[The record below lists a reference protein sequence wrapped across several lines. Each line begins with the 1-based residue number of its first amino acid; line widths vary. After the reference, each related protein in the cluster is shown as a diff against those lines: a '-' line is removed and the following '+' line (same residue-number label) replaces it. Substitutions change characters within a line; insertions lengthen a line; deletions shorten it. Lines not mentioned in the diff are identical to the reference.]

1 MPLEVVGSTDKK
13 TAASPVTCCYGEDIH
28 VMGGTEREFK
38 QLTTSLANRARSYAR
53 RGCKAMVSSCQEV
66 KVHIEMNEEQ
76 LEEVRSFKY
85 SGAIIY
91 TERTSYEKNQSSDI
105 KDYNKHDKTKTDQE
119 NSHRFHS
126 NSDNATLKSFAGHTD
141 MATKA

>member
-1 MPLEVVGSTDKK
+1 MVPRKRNGIALEVVGSTAKK

-38 QLTTSLANRARSYAR
+38 QLTTSLANRERSYAR
-53 RGCKAMVSSCQEV
+53 RECKALVSSCQEV
-66 KVHIEMNEEQ
+66 KALIEMNEEQ

-91 TERTSYEKNQSSDI
+91 TERTSYEKNQSSDFMTTTSMARQKRIRKIVTVSTAIQI
-105 KDYNKHDKTKTDQE
+105 KP
-119 NSHRFHS
+119 
-126 NSDNATLKSFAGHTD
+126 L
-141 MATKA
+141 